1 MKGMTTGGE
10 LMARGRL
17 RVGEV
22 PIAFD
27 DRRRGR
33 SKLGWRQR
41 LDYLRHLGRL
51 YLHVIA
57 GKVTGRPAPRR

>member
-1 MKGMTTGGE
+1 MV
-10 LMARGRL
+10 RGQL

-51 YLHVIA
+51 YLHALA
-57 GKVTGRPAPRR
+57 GKVARRSAPRR

>member
-1 MKGMTTGGE
+1 MV
-10 LMARGRL
+10 RGRL

-27 DRRRGR
+27 RRRGK

-41 LDYLRHLGRL
+41 LDYLRHLGRF
-51 YLHVIA
+51 YLHVFA
-57 GKVTGRPAPRR
+57 GGSTRGSGPRR